1 MTSGQAPDAP
11 AAVRRA
17 LVTHDV
23 IAENEWGKWK
33 KSASLARYE
42 GMNAFDR
49 YRYAQRLFSERR
61 FTAAARELEHLVAD
75 QRAHREADEAVE
87 TYSVGDAALLLA
99 RAYYQSAQLG
109 RAETAARALVEA
121 DPTDVY
127 AVLLLARTLQRRGRH
142 AEAGTWLRRLDAMG
156 YDTWS
161 DEFSPVTSDDPVIP
175 AAPSRTHAA

>member
-1 MTSGQAPDAP
+1 MS
-11 AAVRRA
+11 
-17 LVTHDV
+17 
-23 IAENEWGKWK
+23 
-33 KSASLARYE
+33 
-42 GMNAFDR
+42 AFDR
-49 YRYAQRLFSERR
+49 YLYAQRLFGERR
-61 FTAAARELEHLVAD
+61 YTAAARELEHLIAD
-75 QRAHREADEAVE
+75 QRAHRDSDAADD

-127 AVLLLARTLQRRGRH
+127 AVLLLARTLQRGGRH

-175 AAPSRTHAA
+175 ASPSRTHAA

>member
-1 MTSGQAPDAP
+1 VWEIERCGNR
-11 AAVRRA
+11 AVWE
-17 LVTHDV
+17 
-23 IAENEWGKWK
+23 IWK
-33 KSASLARYE
+33 KSVVLARYE
-42 GMNAFDR
+42 GMIAFDR

-61 FTAAARELEHLVAD
+61 YTAAARELEHLIAD
-75 QRAHREADEAVE
+75 QRTRDDSGLTDA
-87 TYSVGDAALLLA
+87 TYSLGDATSSLGDAPLLLA

-109 RAETAARALVEA
+109 RAEVASRALIEA

-161 DEFSPVTSDDPVIP
+161 DEFSPVTSDEPVMP
-175 AAPSRTHAA
+175 ARPSRTHAA

>member
-1 MTSGQAPDAP
+1 MRGMT
-11 AAVRRA
+11 V
-17 LVTHDV
+17 
-23 IAENEWGKWK
+23 
-33 KSASLARYE
+33 
-42 GMNAFDR
+42 FDR

-61 FTAAARELEHLVAD
+61 FTAAARELEHLLTD
-75 QRAHREADEAVE
+75 QRAG
-87 TYSVGDAALLLA
+87 GDAGDSEGSGGSGGSAGLGDAPLLLA

-109 RAETAARALVEA
+109 RAETASRALIEA

-161 DEFSPVTSDDPVIP
+161 DEFSPVTSEEPSTP
-175 AAPSRTHAA
+175 RRSSRTNAA

>member
-1 MTSGQAPDAP
+1 MRGMT
-11 AAVRRA
+11 
-17 LVTHDV
+17 
-23 IAENEWGKWK
+23 
-33 KSASLARYE
+33 
-42 GMNAFDR
+42 AFDR

-61 FTAAARELEHLVAD
+61 FTAAARELEHLLTD
-75 QRAHREADEAVE
+75 QRAGGDG
-87 TYSVGDAALLLA
+87 GDAEGSAGLGDAPLLLA

-109 RAETAARALVEA
+109 RAESASRALIEA

-161 DEFSPVTSDDPVIP
+161 DEFSPVTSEEPSTP
-175 AAPSRTHAA
+175 RRSSHTNAA